1 MSPWEYALLAQEAYT
16 AAPDIGRADSASRAI
31 IREVDDGLVV
41 AFPGTDNIPCVED
54 DLDMRIVNIPGVGDV
69 FKGFWDAWDAIA
81 SEVLKYT
88 NSRPVIFVGHSL
100 GAAISLMAA
109 ADYNS
114 LRLQVL
120 SVWGFE
126 PPRVVVGSGL
136 RLDGVTMHLYRNGG
150 DVVPLLPSWGS
161 HPTSLINIGKPT
173 LLPNIADHYITRVI
187 ESLEPSSCP

>member
-16 AAPDIGRADSASRAI
+16 AAPDIGQDDSASRAI
-31 IREVDDGLVV
+31 IREVDDGLAI
-41 AFPGTDNIPCVED
+41 AFPGTDNIPCVAD
-54 DLDMRIVNIPGVGDV
+54 DLDMRVLDVPGVGKV

-88 NSRPVIFVGHSL
+88 SGRPVIFVGHSL
-100 GAAISLMAA
+100 GAAMALMAA

-120 SVWGFE
+120 AVWGFE
-126 PPRVVVGSGL
+126 PPRVVAGTGL

-161 HPTSLINIGKPT
+161 HPAPLMASGKPT
-173 LLPNIADHYITRVI
+173 IFPNVTDHYIDNVI
-187 ESLEPSSCP
+187 KSLEPSPCP